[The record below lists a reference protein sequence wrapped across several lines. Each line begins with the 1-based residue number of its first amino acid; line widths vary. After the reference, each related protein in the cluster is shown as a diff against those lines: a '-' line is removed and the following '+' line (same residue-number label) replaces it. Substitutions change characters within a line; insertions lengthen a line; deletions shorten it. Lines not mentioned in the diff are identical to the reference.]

1 MTHADLPDIFHR
13 RESNVR
19 SYCRSFPT
27 VFQKAQGSLLWD
39 TDGNRYVDFFCGA
52 GSLSYGHNPKDAKM
66 ALLEYLQADGV
77 THSLDL
83 ATAAK
88 QQFLETFESTI
99 LTPRKL
105 PYKIQFVGP
114 TGANAVEAALKLVRK
129 NKRRQTVV
137 AFSNAYHG
145 LSGGALSVTGNS
157 FYRDESYYQRGQ
169 VAFMPFEGYM
179 GPSQDSLDYFERCLN
194 DTGSGLDHPA
204 AVILETIQA
213 EGGVNV
219 ASIPW
224 LRRLDALCR
233 QHQMLLVVD
242 DIQVGCGR
250 AGSFFSFERAGLTP
264 DVVLLSKAISG
275 YGLPMSLVLL
285 KPELD
290 IWKPGEHTG
299 TFRGNNLA
307 FITATSTLDFWK
319 KNAIQ
324 SSIQQRSTLLETAL
338 RAIIQDYPQLSAT
351 VRGSGLI
358 YGLQVSPAELAAA
371 ITKKCFALG
380 LIVELCGPQRATIKF
395 LPALNIE
402 IEHLQEGIAIL
413 RKSIEDVLV
422 SQSADTGRPG
432 AVAAHAE
439 ASA

>member
-1 MTHADLPDIFHR
+1 MEGR
-13 RESNVR
+13 
-19 SYCRSFPT
+19 
-27 VFQKAQGSLLWD
+27 
-39 TDGNRYVDFFCGA
+39 RYVDFFCGA
-52 GSLSYGHNPKDAKM
+52 GALNYGHNPKEAKI

-99 LTPRKL
+99 LKPRKL

-129 NKRRQTVV
+129 NQRRQTVV

-169 VAFMPFEGYM
+169 VVFMPFEGYM

-224 LRRLDALCR
+224 LRRLATLCR
-233 QHQMLLVVD
+233 QHQILLVVD

-250 AGSFFSFERAGLTP
+250 AGSFFSFERAGISP

-307 FITATSTLDFWK
+307 FVTATNALGFWRN
-319 KNAIQ
+319 NAIQ
-324 SSIQQRSTLLETAL
+324 ASIQERSGVLENAL
-338 RAIIQDYPQLSAT
+338 RSITHDYPQLSAK
-351 VRGSGLI
+351 VRGAGLI
-358 YGLQVSPAELAAA
+358 YGLQVNPAELAAA
-371 ITKKCFALG
+371 ITKKCFHLG
-380 LIVELCGPQRATIKF
+380 LILELCGPFRATIKF
-395 LPALNIE
+395 LPALNVE

-413 RKSIEDVLV
+413 RKSIELVLASHAPPTV
-422 SQSADTGRPG
+422 RPS
-432 AVAAHAE
+432 
-439 ASA
+439 ASAIHAHGPALI